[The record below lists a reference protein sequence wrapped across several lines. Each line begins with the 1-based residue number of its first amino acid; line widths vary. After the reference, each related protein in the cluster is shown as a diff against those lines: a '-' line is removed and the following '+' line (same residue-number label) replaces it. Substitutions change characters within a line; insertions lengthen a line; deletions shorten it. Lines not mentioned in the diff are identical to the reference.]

1 MILFNAEYAFI
12 DKEKFFGYILSEHHL
27 EGKHKARVFNS
38 VAGITAE
45 NGATLIDAI
54 TEAILMHDAVFE
66 KQLTFGGYLASGFSL
81 PGKGE
86 GGSYSYSLD
95 FS

>member
-12 DKEKFFGYILSEHHL
+12 DKEKIFGYILSEDHL

-66 KQLTFGGYLASGFSL
+66 K
-81 PGKGE
+81 
-86 GGSYSYSLD
+86 
-95 FS
+95 